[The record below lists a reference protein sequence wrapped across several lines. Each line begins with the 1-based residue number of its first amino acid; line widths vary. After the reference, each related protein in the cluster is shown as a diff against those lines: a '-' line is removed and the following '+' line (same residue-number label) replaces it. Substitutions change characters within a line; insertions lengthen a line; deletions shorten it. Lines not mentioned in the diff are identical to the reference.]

1 MPVDLFEDR
10 TQFKL
15 VETSVFQKGFQRTQT
30 LLLVEIGTSKKVP
43 KKIRGGSKG
52 VKVEGWPH
60 HEIQYCQIHKRIPRS
75 RSCTYLILKIRNIT
89 RASQLSIEVCTST
102 NDEAAYGGAAI
113 GCLLKSEAFTEKSL
127 KQFVRVREWL
137 GIDVN

>member
-1 MPVDLFEDR
+1 LPVDLFEDC

-15 VETSVFQKGFQRTQT
+15 VQTSVFQKGFQRTQT

-52 VKVEGWPH
+52 VKVEGRPH
-60 HEIQYCQIHKRIPRS
+60 NEIQYCQIHKRVPRS
-75 RSCTYLILKIRNIT
+75 RSCTYLIFKIRDIT
-89 RASQLSIEVCTST
+89 RAPQLSIEVCTSA
-102 NDEAAYGGAAI
+102 NNEAAYGGAAI
-113 GCLLKSEAFTEKSL
+113 GSLLKSEAFTEKSL
-127 KQFVRVREWL
+127 KQFVCVGERL